1 MNIGDF
7 TSWNTIVKLAPG
19 TALIALIAAYALL
32 AIRAQRGRMVIDF
45 LRKTAVDATA
55 SDRVRKEMI
64 GSQENAPRESG
75 VAKYDLAISFA
86 GEQRSLARSLAERL
100 DGAGYSIFFDEFHQ
114 AELWGRDLT
123 VALRD
128 VYSREARWCLVLVSK
143 DYVQKA
149 WTNFERQ
156 NALSRFMQERSGYL
170 LCLRLD
176 GTELP
181 GLPSVIGYIDYTSTN
196 EDNVYQLLLQKMGSP
211 SHEDY
216 IATVNKEDRKL
227 AELVI
232 RACYRRAIFTRMASE
247 IDLAAMYD
255 SIGEAIGRIQAAIP
269 RMRDQRLQF
278 VSLQIVR
285 ALDEIERVRTKSDA
299 RISVGLK
306 PELQQLIDDQKQ
318 QVVRLLLEIR
328 RAAALSIQLP
338 MALRT
343 DHFFG
348 LREARGEPLKD
359 DDY

>member
-1 MNIGDF
+1 MSVRASISG
-7 TSWNTIVKLAPG
+7 WREAVKG
-19 TALIALIAAYALL
+19 W
-32 AIRAQRGRMVIDF
+32 GM
-45 LRKTAVDATA
+45 
-55 SDRVRKEMI
+55 
-64 GSQENAPRESG
+64 
-75 VAKYDLAISFA
+75 AKYDLAISFA

-114 AELWGRDLT
+114 AELWGKDLT

-149 WTNFERQ
+149 WTNLERQ

-196 EDNVYQLLLQKMGSP
+196 EENVYRLLLQRIGSP
-211 SHEDY
+211 SHDDY
-216 IATVNKEDRKL
+216 IATINNEDREL

-232 RACYRRAIFTRMASE
+232 RACYRRAIFTRMDSE

-255 SIGEAIGRIQAAIP
+255 SIGEAIGRIQSAIP
-269 RMRDQRLQF
+269 RMRDQVLQF
-278 VSLQIVR
+278 VTLQIMR

-299 RISVGLK
+299 KVSNHLE
-306 PELQQLIDDQKQ
+306 PELRQIIDNRKQ

-328 RAAALSIQLP
+328 RAAALPIQLP
-338 MALRT
+338 LALRT

-348 LREARGEPLKD
+348 ADAAKAPPSD
-359 DDY
+359 DDAGLLGPIIRRLIVKSPYE